1 MKEDIEEWR
10 ELYITQ
16 NSKDGKLTVEEE
28 TECQRRFKLWQA
40 MNIYGYPPE
49 TKQEKVTVLIRLS
62 LLKDK
67 EIEQHIMTLLKNV
80 NTESEIEE
88 ALQTVKRANEL
99 ITKYNVTSDNWSIY
113 DEVIHQMQRIEEVTK
128 EKPYYLCTREYHIY
142 LCMLQDN
149 LDLIEENKFYFIKL
163 KYPKR
168 KKQ

>member
-1 MKEDIEEWR
+1 
-10 ELYITQ
+10 
-16 NSKDGKLTVEEE
+16 
-28 TECQRRFKLWQA
+28 

-88 ALQTVKRANEL
+88 ALQTVKRANKL

-113 DEVIHQMQRIEEVTK
+113 DKVIHQMQRIEEVTK
-128 EKPYYLCTREYHIY
+128 EIKR
-142 LCMLQDN
+142 
-149 LDLIEENKFYFIKL
+149 LDQNIERLTIENKRL
-163 KYPKR
+163 R
-168 KKQ
+168 KKTK